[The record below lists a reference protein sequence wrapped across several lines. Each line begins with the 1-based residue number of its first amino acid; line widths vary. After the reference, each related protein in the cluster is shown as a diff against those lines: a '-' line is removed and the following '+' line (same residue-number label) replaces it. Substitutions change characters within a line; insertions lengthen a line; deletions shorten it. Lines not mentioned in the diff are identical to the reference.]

1 MTCNIAEC
9 KSWYNMAL
17 IKFALIEPEQLVPIQ
32 FPMKQIELSGGEH
45 AVLLIHGL
53 QGVPTEIQA
62 LAKRLNKAGYT
73 VRVPHFKG
81 YGYTAG
87 DTARS
92 VTPWRDW
99 RNQVLIE
106 LRDLKRQ
113 CKTVS
118 IGGLCIGAVLAL
130 SVAEEAGEEISGLS
144 LLATTLFYDGW
155 SIPWYR
161 FMLPLGY
168 YTPLRYLYAYKE
180 REPFGLKNEQLR
192 RWVAREMSHKTSS
205 IAGASNL
212 TLPAIHEAELLIKS
226 VKLNLRKVTTPAL
239 IIHAVEDDVSTPRSA
254 DFVVNHIGSNKV
266 QKILLHNSYHIITM
280 DNERETVADE
290 TIKFFNDLIGT
301 NMPDASADKRPVLS
315 SAPRLSLVH
324 AA

>member
-1 MTCNIAEC
+1 
-9 KSWYNMAL
+9 
-17 IKFALIEPEQLVPIQ
+17 
-32 FPMKQIELSGGEH
+32 MKKIELPGGEH

-62 LAKRLNKAGYT
+62 LAKRLHKAGYT

-87 DTARS
+87 DNAHS

-99 RNQVLIE
+99 HNQVLLE

-113 CKTVS
+113 YKTVS

-130 SVAEEAGEEISGLS
+130 SVAEEAGAEISGLS

-168 YTPLRYLYAYKE
+168 YTPFRYLYAYKE

-192 RWVAREMSHKTSS
+192 RWVAREMSHKASS

-226 VKLNLRKVTTPAL
+226 VKRNLPKVTTPAL

-254 DFVVNHIGSNKV
+254 DFVVNHIGSDKV
-266 QKILLHNSYHIITM
+266 QKILLHDSYHIITM
-280 DNERETVADE
+280 DNERELVADE
-290 TIKFFNDLIGT
+290 TIKFFNDLTGRS
-301 NMPDASADKRPVLS
+301 MPDVSADDRPVVS
-315 SAPRLSLVH
+315 SAPRLGLVH

>member
-1 MTCNIAEC
+1 
-9 KSWYNMAL
+9 
-17 IKFALIEPEQLVPIQ
+17 
-32 FPMKQIELSGGEH
+32 MKQIELPGGEH

-53 QGVPTEIQA
+53 QGVPTEVQS
-62 LAKRLNKAGYT
+62 LAKRLHKAGYA

-87 DTARS
+87 DNAHS
-92 VTPWRDW
+92 VTPWQDW
-99 RNQVLIE
+99 RNQVLLE

-113 CKTVS
+113 YKTVS

-130 SVAEEAGEEISGLS
+130 SVAEEAGGEISGLS

-168 YTPLRYLYAYKE
+168 YTPFRYLYAYKE

-192 RWVAREMSHKTSS
+192 RWVAREMSHKASS

-226 VKLNLRKVTTPAL
+226 VKRNLPRVTTPAL
-239 IIHAVEDDVSTPRSA
+239 VIHAVEDDVSTPRSA
-254 DFVVNHIGSNKV
+254 DFVVNHIGSDKV
-266 QKILLHNSYHIITM
+266 QKILLHDSYHIITM
-280 DNERETVADE
+280 DNERERVADE
-290 TIKFFNDLIGT
+290 TIKFFNDCTGR
-301 NMPDASADKRPVLS
+301 NMPGASDDRPVVL
-315 SAPRLSLVH
+315 SAPRLTLVH
-324 AA
+324 TA

>member
-1 MTCNIAEC
+1 
-9 KSWYNMAL
+9 
-17 IKFALIEPEQLVPIQ
+17 
-32 FPMKQIELSGGEH
+32 MKNIELTGGEH

-53 QGVPTEIQA
+53 QGVPTEMLT
-62 LAKRLNKAGYT
+62 LAKRLHKAGYS
-73 VRVPHFKG
+73 VSVPHFKG
-81 YGYTAG
+81 YGYTEG
-87 DTARS
+87 DTPHS

-99 RNQVLIE
+99 RGQVMSE
-106 LRDLKRQ
+106 LRDMKRKYQ
-113 CKTVS
+113 TVS

-130 SVAEEAGEEISGLS
+130 SVAEEASAEISGLS

-168 YTPLRYLYAYKE
+168 YTPFRYFYAYKE
-180 REPFGLKNEQLR
+180 REPFGLKNQQLR

-212 TLPAIHEAELLIKS
+212 TLPAIHEAELLIKA
-226 VKLNLRKVTTPAL
+226 VKRNLHKVTAPAL

-254 DFVVNHIGSNKV
+254 DFVATHIGSAKV
-266 QKILLHNSYHIITM
+266 HKVMLHNSYHMITM
-280 DNERETVADE
+280 DNERERVADE
-290 TIKFFNDLIGT
+290 TIKFFDDLGGKRA
-301 NMPDASADKRPVLS
+301 PGLGADGQPMVS
-315 SAPRLSLVH
+315 SAPHLSLVH

>member
-1 MTCNIAEC
+1 
-9 KSWYNMAL
+9 
-17 IKFALIEPEQLVPIQ
+17 
-32 FPMKQIELSGGEH
+32 MKQIELIAGEH
-45 AVLLIHGL
+45 AVLLVHGL
-53 QGVPTEIQA
+53 QGVPAEMQA
-62 LAKRLNKAGYT
+62 FAKRLHKAGYS

-81 YGYTAG
+81 YGYTEG
-87 DTARS
+87 DNAHS

-99 RNQVLIE
+99 RNQVLLE

-113 CKTVS
+113 YKTVS

-130 SVAEEAGEEISGLS
+130 SVAQEAGEEICGLS

-168 YTPLRYLYAYKE
+168 YTPFRYLYAYRE

-205 IAGASNL
+205 IAGASRL

-226 VKLNLRKVTTPAL
+226 VKRNLHQVTTPAL
-239 IIHAVEDDVSTPRSA
+239 IIHALEDDVSTPRSA
-254 DFVVNHIGSNKV
+254 DFVVTHIGSAKV
-266 QKILLHNSYHIITM
+266 HKIMLHDSYHMITL
-280 DNERETVADE
+280 DNERERVADE
-290 TIKFFNDLIGT
+290 TIRFLDNLSGRST
-301 NMPDASADKRPVLS
+301 PGLGADNRPVIPF
-315 SAPRLSLVH
+315 APRSSPAH

>member
-1 MTCNIAEC
+1 
-9 KSWYNMAL
+9 
-17 IKFALIEPEQLVPIQ
+17 
-32 FPMKQIELSGGEH
+32 MKNIELIGGEH

-53 QGVPTEIQA
+53 QGVPTEMLT
-62 LAKRLNKAGYT
+62 LAKRLHKAGYS
-73 VRVPHFKG
+73 VSVPHFKG
-81 YGYTAG
+81 YGYTDG
-87 DTARS
+87 DTPHS

-99 RNQVLIE
+99 RGQVMLE
-106 LRDLKRQ
+106 LRNMKRQ
-113 CKTVS
+113 YKTVS
-118 IGGLCIGAVLAL
+118 VGGLCIGAVLAL
-130 SVAEEAGEEISGLS
+130 SVAEEASADIGGLS

-168 YTPLRYLYAYKE
+168 YTPLRYLYAYRE
-180 REPFGLKNEQLR
+180 REPFGLKNQQLR

-226 VKLNLRKVTTPAL
+226 VKRNLHKVTAPAL

-254 DFVVNHIGSNKV
+254 DFVTTHIGSSNVHKV
-266 QKILLHNSYHIITM
+266 MLHDSYHMITL
-280 DNERETVADE
+280 DNERELVANE
-290 TIKFFNDLIGT
+290 TIKFFDDLRTRTPELG
-301 NMPDASADKRPVLS
+301 AGGAPVVS
-315 SAPRLSLVH
+315 SSSHLSLVH

>member
-1 MTCNIAEC
+1 
-9 KSWYNMAL
+9 
-17 IKFALIEPEQLVPIQ
+17 
-32 FPMKQIELSGGEH
+32 MKPIELIAGEH

-53 QGVPTEIQA
+53 QGVPAEMQTF
-62 LAKRLNKAGYT
+62 AKRLHKAGYS

-81 YGYTAG
+81 YGYTEG
-87 DTARS
+87 DNAHS

-99 RNQVLIE
+99 RNQVLLE

-113 CKTVS
+113 HKTVS

-130 SVAEEAGEEISGLS
+130 SVAEEASEEICGLS

-168 YTPLRYLYAYKE
+168 YTPLRYFYAYRE

-205 IAGASNL
+205 IAGASRL
-212 TLPAIHEAELLIKS
+212 ALPAIHEAELLIKS
-226 VKLNLRKVTTPAL
+226 VKRNLPRVTTPAL

-254 DFVVNHIGSNKV
+254 DFVATHIGSAKV
-266 QKILLHNSYHIITM
+266 HKIMLHDSYHMVTL
-280 DNERETVADE
+280 DNEREQVAAE
-290 TIKFFNDLIGT
+290 TIRFLDN
-301 NMPDASADKRPVLS
+301 LS
-315 SAPRLSLVH
+315 GRSAPGLGADNQSVIPFAPRSSPAH

>member
-1 MTCNIAEC
+1 
-9 KSWYNMAL
+9 
-17 IKFALIEPEQLVPIQ
+17 
-32 FPMKQIELSGGEH
+32 MKQIELTGGEH

-62 LAKRLNKAGYT
+62 LAKRLHKAGYT

-81 YGYTAG
+81 YGYMAG
-87 DTARS
+87 DNAHS

-99 RNQVLIE
+99 RNQVLLE

-113 CKTVS
+113 HKTVS

-130 SVAEEAGEEISGLS
+130 SVAEEASEEISGLS

-161 FMLPLGY
+161 FMLPFGY
-168 YTPLRYLYAYKE
+168 YTPFRYLYTYKE

-205 IAGASNL
+205 IADASNL

-226 VKLNLRKVTTPAL
+226 VKRNLLKVTVPAL

-266 QKILLHNSYHIITM
+266 QKILLHDSYHIITM
-280 DNERETVADE
+280 DNERELVADE
-290 TIKFFNDLIGT
+290 TIKFFNNLTGRS
-301 NMPDASADKRPVLS
+301 MPDVSTDGRPVVS

>member
-1 MTCNIAEC
+1 
-9 KSWYNMAL
+9 
-17 IKFALIEPEQLVPIQ
+17 
-32 FPMKQIELSGGEH
+32 MKRIELSGGEH

-53 QGVPTEIQA
+53 QGVPTEMQA
-62 LAKRLNKAGYT
+62 LAKRLNKAGYS

-92 VTPWRDW
+92 VTSWRDW
-99 RNQVLIE
+99 HDQILLE
-106 LRDLKRQ
+106 LRDMKRQ
-113 CKTVS
+113 YKTVAL
-118 IGGLCIGAVLAL
+118 GGLCIGAVLSL
-130 SVAEEAGEEISGLS
+130 SVAAEVGDEISGLS
-144 LLATTLFYDGW
+144 LLATTLYYDGW

-168 YTPLRYLYAYKE
+168 YTPFRYIYAYKE

-212 TLPAIHEAELLIKS
+212 TLPAIHEGELLIKS
-226 VKLNLRKVTTPAL
+226 VKARLPQVMTPAL
-239 IIHAVEDDVSTPRSA
+239 VIHAVEDDVSTPRSA
-254 DFVVNHIGSNKV
+254 DYVVNHIGSDNV
-266 QKILLHNSYHIITM
+266 HKILLHNSYHMVTL
-280 DNERETVADE
+280 DNERELVADE
-290 TIKFFNDLIGT
+290 TIKFFNDLSG
-301 NMPDASADKRPVLS
+301 NGASGAGSEEPPVVS

>member
-1 MTCNIAEC
+1 
-9 KSWYNMAL
+9 
-17 IKFALIEPEQLVPIQ
+17 
-32 FPMKQIELSGGEH
+32 MKQIELIGGEH

-53 QGVPTEIQA
+53 QGVPTEVQA
-62 LAKRLNKAGYT
+62 LAKRLHKAGYT

-81 YGYTAG
+81 YGYTVG
-87 DTARS
+87 DNAHS

-99 RNQVLIE
+99 RGQVMLE
-106 LRDLKRQ
+106 LRNLKRQ
-113 CKTVS
+113 YKTVS

-130 SVAEEAGEEISGLS
+130 SVAEEASAEISGLS

-168 YTPLRYLYAYKE
+168 FTPLRYLYAYKE
-180 REPFGLKNEQLR
+180 REPFGLKNPQLR

-212 TLPAIHEAELLIKS
+212 ALPAIHEAELLIKS
-226 VKLNLRKVTTPAL
+226 VKRNLHKVTSPAL
-239 IIHAVEDDVSTPRSA
+239 VIHAVEDDVSTPRSA
-254 DFVVNHIGSNKV
+254 DFVVKHIGSAKV
-266 QKILLHNSYHIITM
+266 QKILLHDSYHLITM
-280 DNERETVADE
+280 DNERERVADE
-290 TIKFFNDLIGT
+290 TIKFFNDLTGKS
-301 NMPDASADKRPVLS
+301 MPDIGAEKLPVVS
-315 SAPRLSLVH
+315 SAARLSLVH